1 MGCHVSLEAAR
12 TRARIHAAYVAQA
25 LPAVGG
31 VTLLEYAVMPVLSPV
46 FQVICIPD
54 NPSEKTGTC
63 RPDGS
68 RGAR

>member
-31 VTLLEYAVMPVLSPV
+31 VTLMEYAVVPLLSPV
-46 FQVICIPD
+46 FEVTCIPD
-54 NPSEKTGTC
+54 NPAKKIATC